1 MLRTYISEWDGGEM
15 LPRPGAAESHH
26 LLRVRRARA
35 DEPVEV
41 MNGRGAVA
49 RARVVHE
56 GPSEARLIFLDRCQV
71 DPPRLA
77 RHLLVALPKGKTF
90 PSLLQK
96 AVELGVSKITPLL
109 TDHVEIPA
117 GRVSGKADRW
127 ESVLIEAVKQSGNPW
142 KPVLNEPVRL
152 KAFLERGSEGEQRL
166 CAALQPDARPLWD
179 LFGNPL
185 HRVGRL
191 ELFVGPEGDFSAGE
205 YTLLREAG
213 CHFASLGP
221 LVLKVE
227 TAASL
232 LLGTL
237 SLWADAG

>member
-109 TDHVEIPA
+109 TDHVE
-117 GRVSGKADRW
+117 
-127 ESVLIEAVKQSGNPW
+127 
-142 KPVLNEPVRL
+142 
-152 KAFLERGSEGEQRL
+152 
-166 CAALQPDARPLWD
+166 
-179 LFGNPL
+179 
-185 HRVGRL
+185 
-191 ELFVGPEGDFSAGE
+191 
-205 YTLLREAG
+205 
-213 CHFASLGP
+213 
-221 LVLKVE
+221 
-227 TAASL
+227 
-232 LLGTL
+232 
-237 SLWADAG
+237 